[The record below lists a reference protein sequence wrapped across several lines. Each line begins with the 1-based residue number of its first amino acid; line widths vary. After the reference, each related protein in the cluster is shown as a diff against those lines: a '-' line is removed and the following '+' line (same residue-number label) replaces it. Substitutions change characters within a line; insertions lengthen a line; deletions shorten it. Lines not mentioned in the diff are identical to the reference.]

1 MATIQPVVLA
11 GGTGTRLWPLS
22 REIYPKQL
30 LCLTDQTSLLQ
41 NTIRRVGTIEGGLPP
56 IVVVG
61 EDQHAHLRSPS
72 LPRAARGR
80 VL

>member
-22 REIYPKQL
+22 REIYPMQL
-30 LCLTDQTSLLQ
+30 LCLIDQTSLLQ
-41 NTIRRVGTIEGGLPP
+41 KTIRRVCTIEGGLPP

-61 EDQHAHLRSPS
+61 
-72 LPRAARGR
+72 
-80 VL
+80 